1 MRGTPGS
8 IVLYLPRP
16 RGLESPLGRRVSTEH
31 ARPSLP
37 PGSRSFHEQ
46 RLAIGTE
53 AIDLPRP
60 FGPYTLTRRLAVG
73 GMAEVYVAK
82 TQGIGGFEK
91 LLAIK
96 VIHPTYSE
104 DEQFVTMLVEEAK
117 LSVLLN
123 HNNVVQTF
131 DLGCTDDTYFIAMEL
146 VEGADCYRIIKA
158 LRTRK
163 ASLPLDICA
172 YIVSA
177 VSSAL
182 DYAHRKRDSKGNPLR
197 IVHRDVS
204 PQNVLVSFSGD
215 VKLADFGIAKAAL
228 RTQDTQVGV
237 IKGKYYYMSPE
248 QAWGDPMDHR
258 SDIFS
263 AGVVLHELLTGEMLY
278 QADNLPELLDRVRK
292 AELRPPSAY
301 RRDVPPELDAITMK
315 ALARRPED
323 RYESAHDFGQ
333 ALTQFLYQHQPSF
346 TTARVARLMA
356 QLFTDEY
363 AAATGAPPLSTEK
376 LLATDP
382 GRRDSVALKMTVD
395 EYEPGAKSV
404 IFDMKRT
411 RDDLPTLG
419 RPSGADDRPTS
430 PNAIRVTAR
439 PPRYTSKQAP
449 PVVVSRAGDDEDAPT
464 MMLDRGNLALG
475 DLGGELE
482 ADAGFDDDE
491 ATVVEDLDLGGR
503 FKDLVAA
510 EVRPALPARGSP
522 SIELSASLA
531 EDADVYL
538 NPVSVS
544 GPNVIPKAPRVPR
557 EAAAMMTPRTDTPAA
572 ASSDARSRRIL
583 QAARWLVV
591 AALVGVITYLVI
603 ARFMTPGAPPVVRID
618 SAPPG
623 AQLLLDGNLLSE
635 PTPARIEGLAV
646 DSDHAIE
653 VRLAGHE
660 PWTTHLRVQ
669 AGEQEQVAV
678 LVPLTRVV
686 EVVSE
691 PPGAEVRCD
700 NVLEGRTPLRL
711 GRRRVGETLDISV
724 TIEGREPVSHQLVV
738 LEGEG
743 AQTLRVLGSQ

>member
-1 MRGTPGS
+1 MAT
-8 IVLYLPRP
+8 
-16 RGLESPLGRRVSTEH
+16 
-31 ARPSLP
+31 
-37 PGSRSFHEQ
+37 
-46 RLAIGTE
+46 GTE

-146 VEGADCYRIIKA
+146 VEGADCYRMIKA
-158 LRTRK
+158 LRSRQ
-163 ASLPLDICA
+163 AALPLDISA

-177 VSSAL
+177 VCSAL
-182 DYAHRKRDSKGNPLR
+182 DYAHRKRDSQGNPLR

-228 RTQDTQVGV
+228 RTQNTQVGV

-248 QAWGDPMDHR
+248 QAWGDPMDLR

-263 AGVVLHELLTGEMLY
+263 AGVLLHELLTGQMLY
-278 QADNLPELLDRVRK
+278 QAENLPELLDRVRK
-292 AELRPPSAY
+292 AEVQPPSAY
-301 RRDVPPELDAITMK
+301 RRDVPAELDAITMK

-356 QLFTDEY
+356 QLFTEEY
-363 AAATGAPPLSTEK
+363 AAATGAPPVSSEK
-376 LLATDP
+376 VLGTDP
-382 GRRDSVALKMTVD
+382 GKRDSVALKMTVD
-395 EYEPGAKSV
+395 EYEPGASV

-411 RDDLPTLG
+411 RDDLPTVD
-419 RPSGADDRPTS
+419 RASRSDDRPTN

-449 PVVVSRAGDDEDAPT
+449 PVQVRRTPDDEDEPT
-464 MMLDRGNLALG
+464 TMLDRGALPLE
-475 DLGGELE
+475 DVASELD
-482 ADAGFDDDE
+482 AAGFDDDE
-491 ATVVEDLDLGGR
+491 ATVVEDVFKGLDDAL
-503 FKDLVAA
+503 KDVP
-510 EVRPALPARGSP
+510 VRPAPGGRGSP
-522 SIELSASLA
+522 LVELSASLA

-538 NPVSVS
+538 NAASPTASA
-544 GPNVIPKAPRVPR
+544 IPRAPRIPR
-557 EAAAMMTPRTDTPAA
+557 EAAAILTPKTPTSAGPERTEAGGQW
-572 ASSDARSRRIL
+572 RSTL
-583 QAARWLVV
+583 RWVLVATV
-591 AALVGVITYLVI
+591 VGVVTYLVI
-603 ARFMTPGAPPVVRID
+603 ARAIKPAPLPVVRID
-618 SAPPG
+618 SVPPG
-623 AQLLLDGNLLSE
+623 AELFLDGESFGGT
-635 PTPARIEGLAV
+635 TPARIEGLVVGA
-646 DSDHAIE
+646 DHAIQL
-653 VRLAGHE
+653 RLAGYE
-660 PWTTHLRVQ
+660 PWTTHLRVL
-669 AGEQEQVAV
+669 AGEQEQVAE

-700 NVLEGRTPLRL
+700 GVVEGRTPLRL
-711 GRRRVGETLDISV
+711 GRRRVGDALDISV
-724 TIEGREPVSHQLVV
+724 TIDGREPVSHELVV
-738 LEGEG
+738 LAGEG
-743 AQTLRVLGSQ
+743 VQTLRVLGQ

>member
-1 MRGTPGS
+1 VASLTDVVSR
-8 IVLYLPRP
+8 LFPRFC
-16 RGLESPLGRRVSTEH
+16 SS
-31 ARPSLP
+31 
-37 PGSRSFHEQ
+37 HEY

-104 DEQFVTMLVEEAK
+104 DEQFITMLVEEAK

-131 DLGCTDDTYFIAMEL
+131 DLGCTEDTYFIAMEL
-146 VEGADCYRIIKA
+146 VEGADCYRMLKA
-158 LRTRK
+158 LRQRK
-163 ASLPLDICA
+163 ALLPLDICA

-177 VSSAL
+177 VCSAL
-182 DYAHRKRDSKGNPLR
+182 DYAHRKRDSGGNPLR

-228 RTQDTQVGV
+228 RTQDTQVGI

-292 AELRPPSAY
+292 AELRPPSAF
-301 RRDVPPELDAITMK
+301 RRDVPAELDAITMK
-315 ALARRPED
+315 ALARRAED
-323 RYESAHDFGQ
+323 RYESAHDLGQ

-346 TTARVARLMA
+346 TTARVARLMS
-356 QLFTDEY
+356 QLFAEEY
-363 AAATGAPPLSTEK
+363 AAATGAPPPSQEK
-376 LLATDP
+376 LLAADP
-382 GRRDSVALKMTVD
+382 GRRDSVTAKMTVG
-395 EYEPGAKSV
+395 EYEPDAKSV
-404 IFDMKRT
+404 IFDLRRT

-419 RPSGADDRPTS
+419 RASSSDDRPTN

-449 PVVVSRAGDDEDAPT
+449 PVLATPRPGEDEDAPT
-464 MMLDRGNLALG
+464 MMLDRAGLALADLAAGLESPSAHG
-475 DLGGELE
+475 DDFG
-482 ADAGFDDDE
+482 DDE
-491 ATVVEDLDLGGR
+491 NTVVEDIGIGAQLQDL
-503 FKDLVAA
+503 LAA
-510 EVRPALPARGSP
+510 EARPANSPSGRGSP
-522 SIELSASLA
+522 SVKLSASLA

-538 NPVSVS
+538 HPDDMTPP
-544 GPNVIPKAPRVPR
+544 GPSSIPKAPRVPR
-557 EAAAMMTPRTDTPAA
+557 EAAAMLTPMTSSVTPRP
-572 ASSDARSRRIL
+572 SGSRVL
-583 QAARWLVV
+583 EALRWTVI
-591 AALVGVITYLVI
+591 AALVGLVTYLVI
-603 ARFMTPGAPPVVRID
+603 AKAIKPEPVPVVRID
-618 SAPPG
+618 SVPRG
-623 AQLLLDGNLLSE
+623 AELWLDGQRLPD
-635 PTPARIEGLAV
+635 PTPARIEGLV
-646 DSDHAIE
+646 VGTDHALE

-669 AGEQEQVAV
+669 AGEQEQVAA
-678 LVPLTRVV
+678 LVAVGRIV
-686 EVVSE
+686 EIVSE
-691 PPGAEVRCD
+691 PAGAEVRC
-700 NVLEGRTPLRL
+700 NGVLEGRTPLRL
-711 GRRRVGETLDISV
+711 GRRRVGEVLDISV
-724 TIEGREPVSHQLVV
+724 TIEGREPVSHRLEVV
-738 LEGEG
+738 EGEG
-743 AQTLRVLGSQ
+743 TQTLRVLGGR

>member
-1 MRGTPGS
+1 M
-8 IVLYLPRP
+8 V
-16 RGLESPLGRRVSTEH
+16 
-31 ARPSLP
+31 
-37 PGSRSFHEQ
+37 
-46 RLAIGTE
+46 IGTE

-104 DEQFVTMLVEEAK
+104 DEAFVTMLVEEAK

-146 VEGADCYRIIKA
+146 VEGADCYRMLKA

-163 ASLPLDICA
+163 ARLPLDICA

-177 VSSAL
+177 VCSAL
-182 DYAHRKRDSKGNPLR
+182 DYAHRKRDSAGNPLR

-228 RTQDTQVGV
+228 RTQETQVGV

-292 AELRPPSAY
+292 AELKPPSAF
-301 RRDVPPELDAITMK
+301 RRDVPAELDAITMK

-323 RYESAHDFGQ
+323 RYESAHDLGQ

-346 TTARVARLMA
+346 TTARVARMMS
-356 QLFTDEY
+356 QLFAEEY
-363 AAATGAPPLSTEK
+363 AAATGAPPPSAEK
-376 LLATDP
+376 LLTVDS
-382 GRRDSVALKMTVD
+382 GRRDSVASKMTAGDFEPD
-395 EYEPGAKSV
+395 EKSV
-404 IFDMKRT
+404 LFDLRRT

-419 RPSGADDRPTS
+419 RPSGTDDRPTN

-449 PVVVSRAGDDEDAPT
+449 PVLATPRPGEDEEAPT
-464 MMLDRGNLALG
+464 MMLDRAGLGLADLAAGLSAPSPSG
-475 DLGGELE
+475 DDFG
-482 ADAGFDDDE
+482 DDE
-491 ATVVEDLDLGGR
+491 NTVVEDIGLGA
-503 FKDLVAA
+503 KLQDMLAA
-510 EVRPALPARGSP
+510 EARPVSSPSHRGSP
-522 SIELSASLA
+522 NVKLSASLA
-531 EDADVYL
+531 EDANVYFT
-538 NPVSVS
+538 PV
-544 GPNVIPKAPRVPR
+544 PMPTPPPPDPADIPKAPRIPR
-557 EAAAMMTPRTDTPAA
+557 EAAALLTPVTATPATA
-572 ASSDARSRRIL
+572 PRPSGMRLVEAI
-583 QAARWLVV
+583 RWAVI
-591 AALVGVITYLVI
+591 AALVGLVTYIVI
-603 ARFMTPGAPPVVRID
+603 AKAIKPEPVPVVRID
-618 SAPPG
+618 SVPRG
-623 AQLLLDGNLLSE
+623 AELLLDGQRLPD
-635 PTPARIEGLAV
+635 PTPARIGGLEV
-646 DSDHAIE
+646 GTDHQLE

-669 AGEQEQVAV
+669 AGEQEQVAT
-678 LVPLTRVV
+678 LVPIGRFV
-686 EVVSE
+686 EIISE
-691 PPGAEVRCD
+691 PAGAEVRCD
-700 NVLEGRTPLRL
+700 GILEGHTPLRL
-711 GRRRVGETLDISV
+711 GRRRVGEVLDISV

-743 AQTLRVLGSQ
+743 AQILRVLGGH

>member
-1 MRGTPGS
+1 
-8 IVLYLPRP
+8 
-16 RGLESPLGRRVSTEH
+16 
-31 ARPSLP
+31 
-37 PGSRSFHEQ
+37 
-46 RLAIGTE
+46 LAIGTE

-104 DEQFVTMLVEEAK
+104 DEQFITMLVEEAK

-131 DLGCTDDTYFIAMEL
+131 DLGCTEDTYFIAMEL
-146 VEGADCYRIIKA
+146 VEGADCYRMLKA
-158 LRTRK
+158 LRQRK
-163 ASLPLDICA
+163 AVLPLDICA

-177 VSSAL
+177 VCSAL
-182 DYAHRKRDSKGNPLR
+182 DYAHRKRDSGGNPLR

-228 RTQDTQVGV
+228 RTQDTQVGI

-292 AELRPPSAY
+292 AELRPPSAF
-301 RRDVPPELDAITMK
+301 RRDVPAELDAITMK

-323 RYESAHDFGQ
+323 RYESAHDLGQ

-346 TTARVARLMA
+346 TTARVARLMS
-356 QLFTDEY
+356 QLFAEEY
-363 AAATGAPPLSTEK
+363 AAATGAPPPSQEK
-376 LLATDP
+376 LLATDA
-382 GRRDSVALKMTVD
+382 GRRDSVTAKMTVG
-395 EYEPGAKSV
+395 EYEPDPKSV
-404 IFDMKRT
+404 IFDLRRT

-419 RPSGADDRPTS
+419 RTSSSDDRPTN

-449 PVVVSRAGDDEDAPT
+449 PVLATPRPGEDEDAPT
-464 MMLDRGNLALG
+464 MMLDRAGLALADLAAGLDSGAHG
-475 DLGGELE
+475 DDFG
-482 ADAGFDDDE
+482 DDE
-491 ATVVEDLDLGGR
+491 NTVVEDIGIGAQLQDL
-503 FKDLVAA
+503 LAA
-510 EVRPALPARGSP
+510 EARPANSPSGRGSP
-522 SIELSASLA
+522 SVKLSASLA

-538 NPVSVS
+538 HPDDMTPP
-544 GPNVIPKAPRVPR
+544 GPSSIPKAPRVPR
-557 EAAAMMTPRTDTPAA
+557 EAAAMLTPMTSSVTPRP
-572 ASSDARSRRIL
+572 SGSRVL
-583 QAARWLVV
+583 EALRWTVI
-591 AALVGVITYLVI
+591 AALVGLVTYLVI
-603 ARFMTPGAPPVVRID
+603 AKAIKPEPVPVVRID
-618 SAPPG
+618 SVPRG
-623 AQLLLDGNLLSE
+623 AELWLDGQLLPD
-635 PTPARIEGLAV
+635 PTPARIEGLV
-646 DSDHAIE
+646 VGTDHALE

-669 AGEQEQVAV
+669 AGEQEQVAA
-678 LVPLTRVV
+678 LVAVGRIV
-686 EVVSE
+686 EIVSE
-691 PPGAEVRCD
+691 PAGAEVRCD
-700 NVLEGRTPLRL
+700 GVLEGRTPLRL
-711 GRRRVGETLDISV
+711 GRRRVGEVLDISV
-724 TIEGREPVSHQLVV
+724 TIEGREPVSHRLEVV
-738 LEGEG
+738 EGEG
-743 AQTLRVLGSQ
+743 TQTLRVLGGR

>member
-1 MRGTPGS
+1 M
-8 IVLYLPRP
+8 
-16 RGLESPLGRRVSTEH
+16 
-31 ARPSLP
+31 
-37 PGSRSFHEQ
+37 
-46 RLAIGTE
+46 AIGTE

-146 VEGADCYRIIKA
+146 VEGADCYRMLKA

-163 ASLPLDICA
+163 ALLPLDICA

-177 VSSAL
+177 VCSAL
-182 DYAHRKRDSKGNPLR
+182 DYAHRKRDSAGKPLR

-228 RTQDTQVGV
+228 RTQDTQVGI

-292 AELRPPSAY
+292 AELRPPSAF
-301 RRDVPPELDAITMK
+301 RRDVPAELDAITMK

-323 RYESAHDFGQ
+323 RYESAHDLGQ

-346 TTARVARLMA
+346 TTARVARLMS
-356 QLFTDEY
+356 QLFADEY
-363 AAATGAPPLSTEK
+363 AAATGAPPPSQEK

-382 GRRDSVALKMTVD
+382 GRRDSVATKMTVG
-395 EYEPGAKSV
+395 EYEPDAKSV
-404 IFDMKRT
+404 LFDLRRT

-419 RPSGADDRPTS
+419 RASSSDDRPTN

-449 PVVVSRAGDDEDAPT
+449 PVLATPRPGEDEDAPT
-464 MMLDRGNLALG
+464 MMLDRAGLALA
-475 DLGGELE
+475 DLAAGLE
-482 ADAGFDDDE
+482 ASSAHGDDFGDDE
-491 ATVVEDLDLGGR
+491 ATVVEDIGLGVQLQDL
-503 FKDLVAA
+503 LAA
-510 EVRPALPARGSP
+510 EARPSSPTAGRGSP
-522 SIELSASLA
+522 SVKLSASLA

-538 NPVSVS
+538 APEDTPPP
-544 GPNVIPKAPRVPR
+544 GPSSIPKAPRVPR
-557 EAAAMMTPRTDTPAA
+557 EAAAMLTPMTSSVTPRPSGLRVFEA
-572 ASSDARSRRIL
+572 L
-583 QAARWLVV
+583 RWAVI
-591 AALVGVITYLVI
+591 AALVGLVTYLVI
-603 ARFMTPGAPPVVRID
+603 AKAIKPEPVPVVRID
-618 SAPPG
+618 SVPRG
-623 AQLLLDGNLLSE
+623 AQLWLDGQLLPD
-635 PTPARIEGLAV
+635 PTPARIEGLV
-646 DSDHAIE
+646 VGTDHALE

-669 AGEQEQVAV
+669 AGEQEQVAA
-678 LVPLTRVV
+678 LVPVGRIV
-686 EVVSE
+686 EIVSE
-691 PPGAEVRCD
+691 PAGAEVRCD
-700 NVLEGRTPLRL
+700 GVLEGRTPLRL
-711 GRRRVGETLDISV
+711 GRRRVGEVLDISV
-724 TIEGREPVSHQLVV
+724 TIEGREPVSHRLEVV
-738 LEGEG
+738 EGEG
-743 AQTLRVLGSQ
+743 TQTLRVLGGR